1 LSSEQLKADDVE
13 ELMFGLVNS
22 MSRRVSLNIPKEVRK
37 SGGRMDRVAEILIQG
52 RDHGLPSYVAW
63 REFCGMSVVDNFT
76 DLSDIIS
83 IPNIAILSTIYRF
96 VIFSVF
102 TCQKFQIR
110 VPANFNQSG
119 LANLF
124 NQILQ

>member
-1 LSSEQLKADDVE
+1 MSSEQLKADDVE

-63 REFCGMSVVDNFT
+63 REFCGLSVVDNFT

-83 IPNIAILSTIYRF
+83 IPNIAILSTIYRLT
-96 VIFSVF
+96 FSPF
-102 TCQKFQIR
+102 SPEIP

-119 LANLF
+119 SPNEF
-124 NQILQ
+124 DPILQ